1 MLRNPLIYDKKKE
14 VPVGAS
20 YIQKQAT
27 EYFLSIFIRYQT
39 FVMKKYLPL
48 LLLVLAA
55 CQNNPKTPKTADE
68 VLKEVSKIP
77 GMNAGVGKFNI
88 TVPEGWQRLDTSLNG
103 VDATFLFA
111 PLAKDGF
118 RTNINVVSEFM
129 HGTSLD
135 EYYKKNV
142 GMMAQYMQDFA
153 EGATS
158 EKEINGSKVKFLEY
172 SHSQNGLNMDVIMA
186 LIPKNGV
193 AYVITVTAP
202 KGKRADFRKQF
213 DDVVNSFSVS

>member
-1 MLRNPLIYDKKKE
+1 MPVRAIYI
-14 VPVGAS
+14 P
-20 YIQKQAT
+20 KQAT
-27 EYFLSIFIRYQT
+27 EYFLSIFIRYQI

-55 CQNNPKTPKTADE
+55 CQNKPKTPKTADE
-68 VLKEVSKIP
+68 VLNEVGKVP
-77 GMNAGVGKFNI
+77 GMNAGVGKFNVA
-88 TVPEGWQRLDTSLNG
+88 VPEGWQRLDTALNG
-103 VDATFLFA
+103 VNATFLFS
-111 PLAKDGF
+111 PLVKDGF
-118 RTNINVVSEFM
+118 RANINVVSESM

-142 GMMAQYMQDFA
+142 GMMAQYMQNFT

-158 EKEINGSKVKFLEY
+158 EKEINGTKVKFLEY
-172 SHSQNGLNMDVIMA
+172 SHSQDGRDMDVIMA

-213 DDVVNSFSVS
+213 DEVVSSFSVS